1 MAISGKSCGIPTGF
15 PDKRLPAPMIWLLT
29 GLTWL
34 VTLALTGALT
44 FGAVLLVAGPHA
56 GLLPPGMEAVVIAAG
71 WLFVL
76 VVPVWISHR
85 AWRHLTASRQ
95 KGQPSRP

>member
-1 MAISGKSCGIPTGF
+1 
-15 PDKRLPAPMIWLLT
+15 MIWLLT

-34 VTLALTGALT
+34 TTLALTAALT

-56 GLLPPGMEAVVIAAG
+56 GLLPAWMEAVVIAAG
-71 WLFVL
+71 WLIVL
-76 VVPVWISHR
+76 VVPAWTSHR

-95 KGQPSRP
+95 KGQPTRP